1 MTGTPIPGV
10 PVSGAGLVVVLLLA
24 LIGVASY
31 LIGSISSGFLVGKI
45 YRNVDLRRVG
55 SGSTGATNTFRTL
68 GPGAGAL
75 VAVFDITKGALAV
88 WLARAVVPV
97 GGELLVVAQAIAA
110 MGAVAGHCWPALLE
124 GRGGRGVATAFGA
137 FVFIATGAWIGAVL
151 AFVLALAVTRI
162 VSVGSLASVAG
173 GVLAYVLLSAF
184 GIIGFHP
191 ATLAFTLVAGA
202 IIVWRHRP
210 NIERLMRGA
219 EPR

>member
-1 MTGTPIPGV
+1 MRLDE
-10 PVSGAGLVVVLLLA
+10 GALVALLLA
-24 LIGVASY
+24 VIGIGAY
-31 LIGSISSGFLVGKI
+31 FIGSISSGYLVGRI

-68 GPGAGAL
+68 GPGAGLL
-75 VAVFDITKGALAV
+75 VAFFDIAKG
-88 WLARAVVPV
+88 
-97 GGELLVVAQAIAA
+97 VVAVLMARLLFPAPGDLVPLAQAVAA
-110 MGAVAGHCWPALLE
+110 VAAVAGHCWPALHE

-162 VSVGSLASVAG
+162 VSVGSLASVG
-173 GVLAYVLLSAF
+173 GAVFAYVVLSAT
-184 GIIGFHP
+184 GTIGFHP
-191 ATLAFTLVAGA
+191 ATLGFILIAGG

-219 EPR
+219 EPRVFS